1 METIHVAYT
10 HAHTCTHMY
19 RYHIHKTF
27 SAIGLLLVSPPI
39 ADIKYFGSSN
49 KGFMVLL

>member
-10 HAHTCTHMY
+10 HMY
-19 RYHIHKTF
+19 KTF

-39 ADIKYFGSSN
+39 ADIKYFLFGSSN
-49 KGFMVLL
+49 KVFMGLL